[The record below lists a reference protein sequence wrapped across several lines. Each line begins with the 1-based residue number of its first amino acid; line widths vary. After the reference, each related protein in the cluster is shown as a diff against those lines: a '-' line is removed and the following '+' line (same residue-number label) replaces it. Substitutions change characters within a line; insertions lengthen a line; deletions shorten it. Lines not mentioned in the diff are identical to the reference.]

1 MCELVLGQRRG
12 RCGWEEDDAPATVT
26 ADDDAR
32 DGRQGD
38 GLHAARRGVDSLD
51 DLGGGAG
58 TGRRMVAGGGRGRC
72 SERFVT
78 DRVEI

>member
-1 MCELVLGQRRG
+1 MRWKTHDV
-12 RCGWEEDDAPATVT
+12 PAT
-26 ADDDAR
+26 ADDDTH
-32 DGRQGD
+32 DGRQGE

-51 DLGGGAG
+51 HLGGGAG
-58 TGRRMVAGGGRGRC
+58 TGRRMVAGGRGRC